1 VALRFDE
8 EWMGQGQLD
17 VLAALAQST
26 SRLDG
31 EAIEI
36 GTWQGRSAI
45 PIANAIAPKVLHVV
59 DHWEG
64 DDPAA
69 VAQGLGIP
77 AELVKRDNYG
87 IFTANVAEATQG
99 NVSVWKMGWRE
110 FAGQWDR
117 PIRFLHLDATHTTRE
132 VSENIAALL
141 PHAMRGAVFA
151 GDDWNWPTV
160 AAGVREQFSGD
171 KINVLFDKLWWVQL

>member
-1 VALRFDE
+1 VTLHFDE

-26 SRLDG
+26 ARLDG

-45 PIANAIAPKVLHVV
+45 PIANAIAPAFLHVV

-64 DDPAA
+64 DDPEA
-69 VAQGLGIP
+69 VAAGIGIRP
-77 AELVKRDNYG
+77 ELVKRDNYG
-87 IFTANVAEATQG
+87 IFTANVAAATAG

-110 FAGQWDR
+110 FAAKWDH
-117 PIRFLHLDATHTTRE
+117 PVRFLHLDATHTTRE

-141 PHAMRGAVFA
+141 PYAVRGAVFA
-151 GDDWNWPTV
+151 GDDWDFPTV
-160 AAGVREQFSGD
+160 AAGVREQFPGD
-171 KINVLFDKLWWVQL
+171 EINVQFDKLWWVQL